1 MDYDVPFNQAPT
13 GVNTGDYAS
22 AQQDRISATGGEGYA
37 PDASDNT
44 ITAQSP
50 QAGAGVGGSQPSGG
64 YYFGNQGEQ
73 PLQSVSA
80 QQGYYG
86 GQPEGAYSGQ
96 SYQGYGG
103 GYYTGEQGAPSAPPT
118 AYVGQGQGSYE
129 SPTTGQ
135 GLGGEGTYQLGQ
147 PTYGYVAPPPSQGYG
162 GGGYYTGEQ
171 GAVPSQ
177 PDAGQ
182 PQGAYAPPQ
191 GYTGGG
197 YYTGQQGAQ
206 TYPSQAYNAPS
217 EATAN
222 AGQQLV
228 VLPATDLTSRTY
240 VRKTTIGNM
249 YEIRA
254 ARIALRRSQ
263 SPQVRDYARQM
274 LDQHRQALAT
284 ITQASIQAGVP
295 MAGPPLDPSHRMM
308 LAKLRRVPARN
319 FDAVYMNQQVVAHM
333 NQAAVQRG
341 YARSG
346 DNAVLQQTAAQLDP
360 NVQQNLTFAWS
371 LSGQPAR
378 LASQRSTELALL
390 DQNAGRGQ
398 TYRGYTVIGP
408 TSESELAGRG
418 YPTYRG
424 YTHRGSHYR
433 GYSRYG
439 GAGYAGRQRRL
450 GGYYDQYNYYSLK
463 GAAPAGVAY
472 QQGATGGAYQGYT
485 SGAGAQPGTAGTTTP
500 GYQGYTTPSTPGY
513 QGYTSPST
521 PSTPASPGYTGPGSG
536 VIPGTPGYTGP
547 GSPGYTGPGSG
558 YTGPGSGLI
567 KPNPNSPNPNGS

>member
-1 MDYDVPFNQAPT
+1 
-13 GVNTGDYAS
+13 
-22 AQQDRISATGGEGYA
+22 
-37 PDASDNT
+37 
-44 ITAQSP
+44 
-50 QAGAGVGGSQPSGG
+50 VGGSQPSGG

-135 GLGGEGTYQLGQ
+135 GLGGEGTYQQGQ
-147 PTYGYVAPPPSQGYG
+147 PAYGYVAPPPSQGYGG

-177 PDAGQ
+177 PQGAYGAPPPSQGYGGGYYTGQ

-197 YYTGQQGAQ
+197 YYTGQQGA
-206 TYPSQAYNAPS
+206 YAPS
-217 EATAN
+217 AETATT
-222 AGQQLV
+222 GREV
-228 VLPATDLTSRTY
+228 VIVPAFGLTSGQY
-240 VRKTTIGNM
+240 VRETTAANL
-249 YEIRA
+249 YQIRA
-254 ARIALRRSQ
+254 ARIALRRSS
-263 SPQVRDYARQM
+263 SPQVRDYASQM
-274 LDQHRQALAT
+274 LQQHQQGLAT

-295 MAGPPLDPSHRMM
+295 QRPRLSLAHRLM
-308 LAKLRRVPARN
+308 LARLRRTPARN

-341 YARSG
+341 YAQNG
-346 DNAVLQQTAAQLDP
+346 DNTVLQQVASQSDP
-360 NVQQNLTFAWS
+360 TVQQRLNFAWAMT
-371 LSGQPAR
+371 GQPER

-439 GAGYAGRQRRL
+439 GGGYAGRQRRL

-500 GYQGYTTPSTPGY
+500 GAPGTPGYQGYTTPSTPGTTPGAPGYTTPSTPGY
-513 QGYTSPST
+513 QGYTTPST
-521 PSTPASPGYTGPGSG
+521 PSSPGYTGPGSG

-567 KPNPNSPNPNGS
+567 RPNPNSPNPNGA